1 VEISAEKW
9 RKAEYE
15 ELRNCEKSLLLRAFS
30 ASNGGTTVY
39 LFILWKLRVSVSF

>member
-1 VEISAEKW
+1 METSAEKW

-30 ASNGGTTVY
+30 ASNGGTNVSLY
-39 LFILWKLRVSVSF
+39 LVET